1 MVDPD
6 EKEIGATRGKTHD
19 EVLSGTLGRERG
31 LRSATGASEWDGP
44 VVVDGDVVEK
54 EKAGR
59 AEATSE
65 NAEITLKKLQR
76 HGDVGGER

>member
-1 MVDPD
+1 MADPD
-6 EKEIGATRGKTHD
+6 EMEIGATRGRTHD
-19 EVLSGTLGRERG
+19 EVLSEALGRERG
-31 LRSATGASEWDGP
+31 LRNATGASEWDGP

-54 EKAGR
+54 EKAAR

-65 NAEITLKKLQR
+65 NAEITLKKLER